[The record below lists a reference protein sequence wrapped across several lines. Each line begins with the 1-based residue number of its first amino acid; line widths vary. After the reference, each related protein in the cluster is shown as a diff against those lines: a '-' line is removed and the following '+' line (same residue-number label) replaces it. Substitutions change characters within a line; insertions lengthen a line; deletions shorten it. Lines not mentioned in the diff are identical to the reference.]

1 MLPDMSIRGHS
12 MPVHTITASG
22 LKLSISYISSFFL
35 KINKIQIYL
44 NVSILVLFAYFKEKC
59 QMTKTTPYTIMLSA
73 AVNNIEFKLKAAM
86 QLQVKTI
93 IYK

>member
-1 MLPDMSIRGHS
+1 MSIRGHS
-12 MPVHTITASG
+12 MPVHTITASC

-35 KINKIQIYL
+35 INKIQIYL

-59 QMTKTTPYTIMLSA
+59 QMTIMLSA

>member
-35 KINKIQIYL
+35 INKIQIYL

-73 AVNNIEFKLKAAM
+73 AVNNIEFKLKTAM

>member
-1 MLPDMSIRGHS
+1 MSIRGHS
-12 MPVHTITASG
+12 MPVHTITASC
-22 LKLSISYISSFFL
+22 LKLSIGYISSFFL
-35 KINKIQIYL
+35 INKIQIYL